1 MVWQNC
7 VRACVLSRFSHVR
20 PSVREILQARILE
33 WVDLPFSRDYKAII
47 TVEEKM
53 DSSLTQ
59 KVGEKQVPR
68 LTAPFPRFLIWSKWW
83 CWLRYATEREA
94 NLVTGSEV
102 QGLGTSLVV
111 QRLRLHTPNAEGP
124 GSNPGQG
131 TRSHMLQLRVHT
143 PS

>member
-1 MVWQNC
+1 MPAC
-7 VRACVLSRFSHVR
+7 CVLSRFNHVR

-68 LTAPFPRFLIWSKWW
+68 LTAPFPRFLI
-83 CWLRYATEREA
+83 
-94 NLVTGSEV
+94 
-102 QGLGTSLVV
+102 
-111 QRLRLHTPNAEGP
+111 
-124 GSNPGQG
+124 
-131 TRSHMLQLRVHT
+131 
-143 PS
+143 